1 VKSTRN
7 TRKQVQSSPCLHQ
20 PRNGESKNIPN
31 RPFMIFPLWEGWIPQ
46 ACRQGTVLHFP
57 HPLIVVI
64 IVATHWTLAVEEL
77 FSYADMVTIRTV
89 IAKWVESVNIV

>member
-1 VKSTRN
+1 
-7 TRKQVQSSPCLHQ
+7 
-20 PRNGESKNIPN
+20 
-31 RPFMIFPLWEGWIPQ
+31 MIFPLWEGWIPQ